1 MSRASS
7 KGQHSKHSTLNR
19 NVTQVVNFV
28 LFVVNLVEVLEWWL
42 NKVDVNI
49 IDLNRDNFRRQ
60 YTILLSA
67 KRIFSFIK
75 YNYFVYLLVSLILI

>member
-1 MSRASS
+1 M
-7 KGQHSKHSTLNR
+7 STL
-19 NVTQVVNFV
+19 FV